1 MEKCTLSIEYQSKHQ
16 KYNHPFPAMTP
27 EILYLYDETSSS
39 FSEKFM
45 IFLSKAQDNQSTYFT
60 FD

>member
-27 EILYLYDETSSS
+27 ETLYPYGETPSS
-39 FSEKFM
+39 FPEKFM
-45 IFLSKAQDNQSTYFT
+45 NFSGKTRKPVRILT